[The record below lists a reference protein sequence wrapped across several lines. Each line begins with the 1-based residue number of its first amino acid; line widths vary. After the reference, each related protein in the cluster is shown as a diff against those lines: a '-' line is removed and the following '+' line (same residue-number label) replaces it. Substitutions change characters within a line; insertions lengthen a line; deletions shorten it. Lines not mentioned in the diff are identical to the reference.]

1 VKTLGIDLAAQPANT
16 AACLVAWE
24 GGRASIERV
33 ALRADDDHLTA
44 LRAGV
49 EMTAID
55 SPFGWPDAFVKAV
68 HAWRDQGRWP
78 GAGSAELRYRLTDRH
93 VATTL
98 KVYPLSVS
106 SDRIAAC
113 AWRCAGLLSQW
124 GIADRSGREGVAEV
138 YPAAALRCWKLP
150 RVGPKTD
157 PAVLH
162 GRIGAIRAECP
173 WLQAGDAEWN
183 ILTTNDH
190 ALDAFLSA
198 LVGRA
203 IAIGAAG
210 DPPPDDRPAV
220 EGWIHLP
227 TGDLA
232 DLV

>member
-1 VKTLGIDLAAQPANT
+1 VSADLIA
-16 AACLVAWE
+16 
-24 GGRASIERV
+24 
-33 ALRADDDHLTA
+33 
-44 LRAGV
+44 
-49 EMTAID
+49 
-55 SPFGWPDAFVKAV
+55 
-68 HAWRDQGRWP
+68 
-78 GAGSAELRYRLTDRH
+78 H
-93 VATTL
+93 VAF
-98 KVYPLSVS
+98 
-106 SDRIAAC
+106 
-113 AWRCAGLLSQW
+113 RCAGILARL
-124 GIADRSGREGVAEV
+124 GDVDRTGDGVVAEV

-150 RVGPKTD
+150 RVGPKTE

-162 GRIGAIRAECP
+162 GRIGAIRAKCP

-183 ILTTNDH
+183 ILTTDDH
-190 ALDAFLSA
+190 ALDALVSA